1 MKFLRTISY
10 HDAALNRTYTDLN
23 SCLSHRGGGRGQLHF
38 QGTFEPDELGALKS
52 VFDELTSQ
60 PWFDASEEARES
72 FAKYLFETFPAVTF
86 DPVKHR
92 SIIEATTR
100 MFYTRDSA

>member
-1 MKFLRTISY
+1 MG
-10 HDAALNRTYTDLN
+10 NYT
-23 SCLSHRGGGRGQLHF
+23 SK
-38 QGTFEPDELGALKS
+38 GTFEPDELGALKS

-92 SIIEATTR
+92 SIIEASAR
-100 MFYTRDSA
+100 MFYTRDSD

>member
-1 MKFLRTISY
+1 VGSY
-10 HDAALNRTYTDLN
+10 T
-23 SCLSHRGGGRGQLHF
+23 SK
-38 QGTFEPDELGALKS
+38 GTFELNELGALKS

-60 PWFDASEEARES
+60 PWFDASKEARES
-72 FAKYLFETFPAVTF
+72 FAKYLFETFPVVTF

-92 SIIEATTR
+92 AIIEASAR